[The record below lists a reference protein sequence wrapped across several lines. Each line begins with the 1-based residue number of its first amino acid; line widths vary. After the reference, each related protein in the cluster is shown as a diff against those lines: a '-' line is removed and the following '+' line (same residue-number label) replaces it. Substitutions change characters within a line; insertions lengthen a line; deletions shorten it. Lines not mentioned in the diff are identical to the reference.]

1 MIRPRAE
8 RHHFLRES
16 RGMKVVEEAEE
27 DIGGGGDNDRW
38 DVNEA

>member
-16 RGMKVVEEAEE
+16 RDTKVVEEVEE
-27 DIGGGGDNDRW
+27 DREGGGDNDRW
-38 DVNEA
+38 DISEA